1 MLDLDFELGP
11 CIFPS
16 LSTHSVYQSNAKA
29 DAYQHEFECEVT
41 ISEDSFLQN
50 IVLSWSILLAKYTD
64 SPAVAFGIISGSED
78 NQHHDDMTVDE
89 YRAFLDPES
98 CLPTA
103 IPLAGRRQ
111 YRFHKWK
118 YDARINTCIVNTS
131 NTTWL
136 DHWVN
141 SPNHGIK
148 LALVAKQG
156 RLGCMSLY
164 GKSSYIDD
172 GSVHFLCTAF
182 QHILHGVLE
191 NPMGFLKNIE
201 VTPNHHYQQ
210 ILDWNSNIP
219 KKPLA
224 ECIHDVIQRRCV
236 ENPNAEAI
244 CAWDGTMTYAALDQ
258 ESTKI
263 MEYLRHHG
271 VEPETIVP
279 LLFEKTKWTAV
290 AMLGVLKAGAAFVL
304 LDASHPIERLKSI
317 CRDIG
322 TCFMLT
328 SDFCKELGSNL
339 VDITMSV
346 PSDVERKPPYSDGK
360 MGPCTLVQPRNAAYV
375 AYTSGSTG
383 KPKGVIIEHTSFCTN
398 AMVSSDAQ
406 DLNRS
411 SRVLQFASYA
421 FDVSIH
427 ETLVPLMLGGCV
439 CIPSATQRVNS
450 LQEVIIQL
458 RVNWLELTPS
468 VTRLLNP
475 HKIPD
480 VKTLVVGGESISPAE
495 LARWADHVRLNVAY
509 GPAECTVVST
519 VQSNVTTHADP
530 LSIGRGCGGSVW
542 VVELENHNIL
552 VPIGAAGELVI
563 GGPIVGRGYLKRPD
577 QTAAVFIQNP
587 PWQAEKNSRFYRTGD
602 VVRQKADGSIVYLGR
617 KDTQVKL
624 RGQRIE
630 LGEIE
635 HHVAS
640 FFPGAAVAVE
650 VGKLYH
656 GHSALVS
663 FVEWKPSKK
672 SKTCSGTN
680 CCWTVR
686 NDNNQFTSNVQRA
699 KARLSQILPSYMVPD
714 FIVPLCAIPLSHSA
728 KVDRKAL
735 QAMIPRWS
743 KEEIK
748 LYQVTKHAPS
758 IGRTSHGV
766 GQNHAQMVQMVA
778 RVLSLDPSEIGEHD
792 NFFQLGGDS
801 LSAIMLSKE
810 TDTMPLLYLTVTD
823 IFESASIA
831 EMSHRSQKKP
841 LLESMRPGVP
851 ANVLPFSMLDP
862 RKIDNCRELT
872 AEHCDVN
879 PSQIEDIYPCS
890 PLQARLMART
900 ARQPGA
906 FQGSFNFCLSPGIDW
921 ERLHWAWN
929 KATDALPILRTRI
942 INPWQLADGNPLQ
955 VIVRGKD
962 IEWVEVETVSESEPS
977 SLMTFGS
984 PLLFCVAVRDKVS
997 PILILNIHHA
1007 LFDLVVF
1014 EQILEAVEAA
1024 YRGNSLVWR
1033 PFSPFIKYIQDLD
1046 VSQAMEFW
1054 KQEFTGLR
1062 ANLFP
1067 ANSTHVRS
1075 NLDAISWTRKSFHLR
1090 SQNQPG
1096 ITISSVIRLVW
1107 AMVLSQYTGSPDVV
1121 FGATVM
1127 GRNMPGTSDV
1137 GGPTIATYP
1146 LRITLRDEESIKE
1159 ALQRVQN
1166 HGIAIAP
1173 FEQLGIQHIR
1183 QSSPESAIACNF
1195 QNMLVIQPSSD
1206 SSFLVKRDS
1215 SPLLVLEKCGSW
1227 KETSYVKFSTQALN
1241 VVCEPGT
1248 DHLEVTAYFDQNIM
1262 SSQDVVE
1269 ILNCMDRLLQ
1279 LVLQHPHA
1287 SMGTTLSQNRQLDGV
1302 LDRYEE
1308 RTSLAR
1314 LEQAAC
1320 QYLGNEIP
1328 VAAEWVVPKASR
1340 VPKLALFVGVLS
1352 LNTVSDD
1359 AWVLA
1364 EVNEPL
1370 RARMLQLMDD
1380 FQNNLL
1386 GGTVPFCCIPVPL
1399 QHRPSKPGLL
1409 LDRARAREAVSEL
1422 TWKMLTLWQNPQ
1434 NCVSEEPLLPL
1445 EATLRQA
1452 LATVLCLE
1460 SETIGIHD
1468 NLISLGCDSL
1478 VAMQFTAQCNRQNLR
1493 VTILDI
1499 FQATSLRSLAS
1510 TLNSRPSGDST
1521 PALEAFSLLRPMYG
1535 DRESFERDIQESIDG
1550 WDIKN
1555 SIDAFPC
1562 TAAHLGLLSGLSTC
1576 LSYTIWEV
1584 GSPDERI
1591 DPGRLIKAW
1600 LKLVNRHAALR
1611 TVLLPSRSDASQW
1624 FHVVFKSPP
1633 ISVKL
1638 MTNLEDA
1645 SALKIARR
1653 PLLSKDG
1660 LGGAPYKFAIYQSTT
1675 GRTLCKLEGRYAF
1688 LDASSVLVLMK
1699 ELRLILDCLP
1709 ISDQLPPPYASWVS
1723 YLRGWTENPLHLQFW
1738 DRHLAGIKPC
1748 ILPGFEN
1755 HRNQKC
1761 QDHQYHGMDEISGK
1775 SSRVM
1780 KSHRQTIV
1788 QDAVA
1793 FRNHCDLRETTITN
1807 ILQVAWALVLR
1818 EQTGTDD
1825 ICFGTLVSGR
1835 DVPVHNVGNIVGSFF
1850 NVVACRIE
1858 MRATESIGPVV
1869 LENDRMMRE
1878 RASHQFCS
1886 LQEVTRLVLKPGPDV
1901 SSLFNTC
1908 LSVEQPLSDETET
1921 GNRFNALE
1929 TVEETEYDL
1938 IVTATVFPDRIEA
1951 NVMYWSYSSNPARA
1965 ATIAEK
1971 FSQSIEHII
1980 LCT

>member
-1 MLDLDFELGP
+1 M
-11 CIFPS
+11 
-16 LSTHSVYQSNAKA
+16 
-29 DAYQHEFECEVT
+29 
-41 ISEDSFLQN
+41 
-50 IVLSWSILLAKYTD
+50 VLSWAILLAKYTD
-64 SPAVAFGIISGSED
+64 SPAIAFGIISGSED
-78 NQHHDDMTVDE
+78 NQCHDDTAVDE
-89 YRAFLDPES
+89 YRASLNPDS

-103 IPLAGRRQ
+103 IPLASRRQ
-111 YRFHKWK
+111 YRFHEWK
-118 YDARINTCIVNTS
+118 YDARINTCIANTS
-131 NTTWL
+131 CTAWL
-136 DHWVN
+136 NHWVN
-141 SPNHGIK
+141 SPDHGIK
-148 LALVAKQG
+148 LVLVAKQG
-156 RLGCMSLY
+156 RLACMSLY
-164 GKSSYIDD
+164 GKSSYIDE
-172 GSVHFLCTAF
+172 GSLRFLCTAF

-191 NPMGFLKNIE
+191 SPTGLLKSIE
-201 VTPNHHYQQ
+201 
-210 ILDWNSNIP
+210 
-219 KKPLA
+219 
-224 ECIHDVIQRRCV
+224 RRCK
-236 ENPNAEAI
+236 ETPNAEAI

-258 ESTKI
+258 ESTKT

-290 AMLGVLKAGAAFVL
+290 AVLGVLKAGAAFVL

-317 CRDIG
+317 CCDIG
-322 TCFMLT
+322 TCIILT

-339 VDITMSV
+339 ADMTMSV
-346 PSDVERKPPYSDGK
+346 PSDVERNLPYSDGE

-383 KPKGVIIEHTSFCTN
+383 KPKGVIIEHTSFCSN
-398 AMVSSDAQ
+398 AMVSSEAQ
-406 DLNRS
+406 NLNRS

-439 CIPSATQRVNS
+439 CIPSASQRVNN
-450 LQEVIIQL
+450 LQEAIIQL
-458 RVNWLELTPS
+458 RVNWMELTPS

-509 GPAECTVVST
+509 GPAECTVVSM
-519 VQSNVTTHADP
+519 VQSNVTKHADP

-542 VVELENHNIL
+542 IVELENHNML

-563 GGPIVGRGYLKRPD
+563 GGPIVGRGYLNRPE

-587 PWQAEKNSRFYRTGD
+587 LWQAENNSRFYKTGD
-602 VVRQKADGSIVYLGR
+602 VVRQKADGSIVFLGR

-635 HHVAS
+635 HHVAG

-663 FVEWKPSKK
+663 FVEWKSLKK
-672 SKTCSGTN
+672 RKTCSGAN
-680 CCWTVR
+680 CCWAIR

-699 KARLSQILPSYMVPD
+699 KAGLSQILPSYMIPD
-714 FIVPLCAIPLSHSA
+714 VIVPLCTIPLSHSA

-743 KEEIK
+743 KEEVK
-748 LYQVTKHAPS
+748 LYQVTTHSPS
-758 IGRTSHGV
+758 LNRSPHGV
-766 GQNHAQMVQMVA
+766 GQKHAQMVQIVA

-801 LSAIMLSKE
+801 LSAIMLSRE
-810 TDTMPLLYLTVTD
+810 TDTMPLVYLTVAD
-823 IFESASIA
+823 IFQSTSIA
-831 EMSHRSQKKP
+831 EMSHRSQKKS
-841 LLESMRPGVP
+841 LLKSMRPGVP
-851 ANVLPFSMLDP
+851 ANVLPFSLLDP
-862 RKIDNCRELT
+862 MKIDNYRELT

-890 PLQARLMART
+890 PIQARLMART

-906 FQGSFNFCLSPGIDW
+906 FQGSFNFRLSPGIDW

-929 KATDALPILRTRI
+929 KAIDALPILRTRI
-942 INPWQLADGNPLQ
+942 INTWQLADGNPLQ

-962 IEWVEVETVSESEPS
+962 IDWVEVETASESEPS
-977 SLMTFGS
+977 SFMTFGS
-984 PLLFCVAVRDKVS
+984 PLIFCVAVRHKVS
-997 PILILNIHHA
+997 PVLILNIHHA

-1024 YRGNSLVWR
+1024 YRGNPLVWR
-1033 PFSPFIKYIQDLD
+1033 PFSPFIKYVQDLD
-1046 VSQAMEFW
+1046 SSQAMEFW
-1054 KQEFTGLR
+1054 KQEFIGLR

-1067 ANSTHVRS
+1067 ANRTHIRS
-1075 NLDAISWTRKSFHLR
+1075 NLDAIRWTRKSFHLGPR
-1090 SQNQPG
+1090 NQSG
-1096 ITISSVIRLVW
+1096 TTISSVIRLVW

-1146 LRITLRDEESIKE
+1146 LRITLRGEESIKE

-1173 FEQLGIQHIR
+1173 FEQFGIQHIR
-1183 QSSPESAIACNF
+1183 QSSLESAIACNF

-1206 SSFLVKRDS
+1206 NSFLAKRDS
-1215 SPLLVLEKCGSW
+1215 SPLLVLEECGSW

-1241 VVCEPGT
+1241 VVCEPGA

-1262 SSQDVVE
+1262 SSQDVIE
-1269 ILNCMDRLLQ
+1269 ILNCMNRLLQ

-1287 SMGTTLSQNRQLDGV
+1287 SMGTILSQNRQFDGEV
-1302 LDRYEE
+1302 DHYEE

-1320 QYLGNEIP
+1320 QYLGNGIP
-1328 VAAEWVVPKASR
+1328 VAAEWIIPKASH

-1364 EVNEPL
+1364 EVKEPL
-1370 RARMLQLMDD
+1370 RARLLQMMDD
-1380 FQNNLL
+1380 FQNNPLRR
-1386 GGTVPFCCIPVPL
+1386 TIPFCCIPVPL
-1399 QHRPSKPGLL
+1399 QYRPSKPGLL
-1409 LDRARAREAVSEL
+1409 LDRARAREGVSKL
-1422 TWKMLTLWQNPQ
+1422 TWKMLTLWQNPP
-1434 NCVSEEPLLPL
+1434 NCGSEVPLLPL

-1460 SETIGIHD
+1460 SDSIGVHD
-1468 NLISLGCDSL
+1468 DLVSLGCDSL
-1478 VAMQFTAQCNRQNLR
+1478 VAMQFTAQCNQQNLR
-1493 VTILDI
+1493 VTISDI
-1499 FQATSLRSLAS
+1499 FQATSLSSLAS
-1510 TLNSRPSGDST
+1510 TLHSRPSGDPT
-1521 PALEAFSLLRPMYG
+1521 PTSEAFSLLRPMYV
-1535 DRESFERDIQESIDG
+1535 DRASFERDIQESIDG
-1550 WDIKN
+1550 WDIKD
-1555 SIDAFPC
+1555 SIDVFPC
-1562 TAAHLGLLSGLSTC
+1562 TAVHLGLLSGLGTC
-1576 LSYTIWEV
+1576 QSYTIWEV
-1584 GSPDERI
+1584 GSPEERV
-1591 DPGRLIKAW
+1591 DPAHLAKAW
-1600 LKLVNRHAALR
+1600 LQLVNRHAALR
-1611 TVLLPSRSDASQW
+1611 TLLLPSRSNPSQW
-1624 FHVVFKSPP
+1624 FHVVLKSSP
-1633 ISVKL
+1633 IAVKL

-1645 SALKIARR
+1645 SVLKVARR
-1653 PLLSKDG
+1653 PLLSKGG
-1660 LGGAPYKFAIYQSTT
+1660 LGVLLTSSQSIKVP
-1675 GRTLCKLEGRYAF
+1675 REG
-1688 LDASSVLVLMK
+1688 LSASS
-1699 ELRLILDCLP
+1699 R
-1709 ISDQLPPPYASWVS
+1709 A
-1723 YLRGWTENPLHLQFW
+1723 
-1738 DRHLAGIKPC
+1738 
-1748 ILPGFEN
+1748 
-1755 HRNQKC
+1755 
-1761 QDHQYHGMDEISGK
+1761 
-1775 SSRVM
+1775 
-1780 KSHRQTIV
+1780 V
-1788 QDAVA
+1788 QDIVA
-1793 FRNHCDLRETTITN
+1793 FRNHCDQLETTITN
-1807 ILQVAWALVLR
+1807 VLQVAWALVLR

-1835 DVPVHNVGNIVGSFF
+1835 DVPVHDIGNIVGSFF

-1858 MRATESIGPVV
+1858 MQATESIGPV
-1869 LENDRMMRE
+1869 LLQNHRMMRE

-1886 LQEVTRLVLKPGPDV
+1886 LQEVTRLVLKAGPDA

-1908 LSVEQPLSDETET
+1908 LSVEQPLSDKTET
-1921 GNRFNALE
+1921 GNRFIALE

-1938 IVTATVFPDRIEA
+1938 IITATVFLDRIEA
-1951 NVMYWSYSSNPARA
+1951 NIMYWSYFFNPVRA

-1971 FSQSIEHII
+1971 FSQSIERII
-1980 LCT
+1980 SCTQESRDHVQ

>member
-1 MLDLDFELGP
+1 M
-11 CIFPS
+11 
-16 LSTHSVYQSNAKA
+16 
-29 DAYQHEFECEVT
+29 
-41 ISEDSFLQN
+41 
-50 IVLSWSILLAKYTD
+50 VLSWAILLAKYTD
-64 SPAVAFGIISGSED
+64 SPAIAFGIISGSED
-78 NQHHDDMTVDE
+78 NQCHDDTAVDE
-89 YRAFLDPES
+89 YRASLNPDS

-103 IPLAGRRQ
+103 IPLASRRQ
-111 YRFHKWK
+111 YRFHEWK
-118 YDARINTCIVNTS
+118 YDARINTCIANTS
-131 NTTWL
+131 CTAWL
-136 DHWVN
+136 NHWVN
-141 SPNHGIK
+141 SPDHGIK
-148 LALVAKQG
+148 LVLVAKQG
-156 RLGCMSLY
+156 RLACMSLY
-164 GKSSYIDD
+164 GKSSYIDE
-172 GSVHFLCTAF
+172 GSLRFLCTAF

-191 NPMGFLKNIE
+191 SPTGLLKSIE

-224 ECIHDVIQRRCV
+224 ERIHDVIQRRCK
-236 ENPNAEAI
+236 ETPNAEAI

-258 ESTKI
+258 ESTKT

-290 AMLGVLKAGAAFVL
+290 AVLGVLKAGAAFVL

-317 CRDIG
+317 CCDIG
-322 TCFMLT
+322 TCIILT

-339 VDITMSV
+339 ADMTMSV
-346 PSDVERKPPYSDGK
+346 PSDVERNLPYSDGE

-383 KPKGVIIEHTSFCTN
+383 KPKGVIIEHTSFCSN
-398 AMVSSDAQ
+398 AMVSSEAQ
-406 DLNRS
+406 NLNRS

-439 CIPSATQRVNS
+439 CIPSASQRVNN
-450 LQEVIIQL
+450 LQEAIIQL
-458 RVNWLELTPS
+458 RVNWMELTPS

-509 GPAECTVVST
+509 GPAECTVVSM
-519 VQSNVTTHADP
+519 VQSNVTKHADP

-542 VVELENHNIL
+542 IVELENHNML

-563 GGPIVGRGYLKRPD
+563 GGPIVGRGYLNRPE

-587 PWQAEKNSRFYRTGD
+587 LWQAENNSRFYKTGD
-602 VVRQKADGSIVYLGR
+602 VVRQKADGSIVFLGR

-635 HHVAS
+635 HHVAG

-663 FVEWKPSKK
+663 FVEWKSLKK
-672 SKTCSGTN
+672 RKTCSGAN
-680 CCWTVR
+680 CCWAIR

-699 KARLSQILPSYMVPD
+699 KAGLSQILPSYMIPD
-714 FIVPLCAIPLSHSA
+714 VIVPLCTIPLSHSA

-743 KEEIK
+743 KEEVK
-748 LYQVTKHAPS
+748 LYQVTTHSPS
-758 IGRTSHGV
+758 LNRSPHGV
-766 GQNHAQMVQMVA
+766 GQKHAQMVQIVA

-801 LSAIMLSKE
+801 LSAIMLSRE
-810 TDTMPLLYLTVTD
+810 TDTMPLVYLTVAD
-823 IFESASIA
+823 IFQSTSIA
-831 EMSHRSQKKP
+831 EMSHRSQKKS
-841 LLESMRPGVP
+841 LLKSMRPGVP
-851 ANVLPFSMLDP
+851 ANVLPFSLLDP
-862 RKIDNCRELT
+862 MKIDNYRELT

-890 PLQARLMART
+890 PIQARLMART

-906 FQGSFNFCLSPGIDW
+906 FQGSFNFRLSPGIDW

-929 KATDALPILRTRI
+929 KAIDALPILRTRI
-942 INPWQLADGNPLQ
+942 INTWQLADGNPLQ

-962 IEWVEVETVSESEPS
+962 IDWVEVETASESEPS
-977 SLMTFGS
+977 SFMTFGS
-984 PLLFCVAVRDKVS
+984 PLIFCVAVRHKVS
-997 PILILNIHHA
+997 PVLILNIHHA

-1024 YRGNSLVWR
+1024 YRGNPLVWR
-1033 PFSPFIKYIQDLD
+1033 PFSPFIKYVQDLD
-1046 VSQAMEFW
+1046 SSQAMEFW
-1054 KQEFTGLR
+1054 KQEFIGLR

-1067 ANSTHVRS
+1067 ANRTHIRS
-1075 NLDAISWTRKSFHLR
+1075 NLDAIRWTRKSFHLGPR
-1090 SQNQPG
+1090 NQSG
-1096 ITISSVIRLVW
+1096 TTISSVIRLVW

-1146 LRITLRDEESIKE
+1146 LRITLRGEESIKE

-1173 FEQLGIQHIR
+1173 FEQFGIQHIR
-1183 QSSPESAIACNF
+1183 QSSLESAIACNF

-1206 SSFLVKRDS
+1206 NSFLAKRDS
-1215 SPLLVLEKCGSW
+1215 SPLLVLEECGSW

-1241 VVCEPGT
+1241 VVCEPGA

-1262 SSQDVVE
+1262 SSQDVIE
-1269 ILNCMDRLLQ
+1269 ILNCMNRLLQ

-1287 SMGTTLSQNRQLDGV
+1287 SMGTILSQNRQFDGEV
-1302 LDRYEE
+1302 DHYEE

-1320 QYLGNEIP
+1320 QYLGNGIP
-1328 VAAEWVVPKASR
+1328 VAAEWIIPKASH

-1364 EVNEPL
+1364 EVKEPL
-1370 RARMLQLMDD
+1370 RARLLQMMDD
-1380 FQNNLL
+1380 FQNNPLRR
-1386 GGTVPFCCIPVPL
+1386 TIPFCCIPVPL
-1399 QHRPSKPGLL
+1399 QYRPSKPGLL
-1409 LDRARAREAVSEL
+1409 LDRARAREGVSKL
-1422 TWKMLTLWQNPQ
+1422 TWKMLTLWQNPP
-1434 NCVSEEPLLPL
+1434 NCGSEVPLLPL

-1460 SETIGIHD
+1460 SDSIGVHD
-1468 NLISLGCDSL
+1468 DLVSLGCDSL
-1478 VAMQFTAQCNRQNLR
+1478 VAMQFTAQCNQQNLR
-1493 VTILDI
+1493 VTISDI
-1499 FQATSLRSLAS
+1499 FQATSLSSLAS
-1510 TLNSRPSGDST
+1510 TLHSRPSGDPT
-1521 PALEAFSLLRPMYG
+1521 PTSEAFSLLRPMYV
-1535 DRESFERDIQESIDG
+1535 DRASFERDIQESIDG
-1550 WDIKN
+1550 WDIKD
-1555 SIDAFPC
+1555 SIDVFPC
-1562 TAAHLGLLSGLSTC
+1562 TAVHLGLLSGLGTC
-1576 LSYTIWEV
+1576 QSYTIWEV
-1584 GSPDERI
+1584 GSPEERV
-1591 DPGRLIKAW
+1591 DPAHLAKAW
-1600 LKLVNRHAALR
+1600 LQLVNRHAALR
-1611 TVLLPSRSDASQW
+1611 TLLLPSRSNPSQW
-1624 FHVVFKSPP
+1624 FHVVLKSSP
-1633 ISVKL
+1633 IAVKL

-1645 SALKIARR
+1645 SVLKVARR
-1653 PLLSKDG
+1653 PLLSKGG

-1688 LDASSVLVLMK
+1688 LDAFSVLVLMK
-1699 ELRLILDCLP
+1699 ELRLILDFLP
-1709 ISDQLPPPYASWVS
+1709 ISDRLPPPYASWVA
-1723 YLRGWTENPLHLQFW
+1723 YLRRWRENPLHLQFW
-1738 DRHLAGIKPC
+1738 DRYLAGLKPC
-1748 ILPGFEN
+1748 VLPAFRN
-1755 HRNQKC
+1755 HHNQQYQGC
-1761 QDHQYHGMDEISGK
+1761 QYHGINETNGN

-1788 QDAVA
+1788 QDIVA
-1793 FRNHCDLRETTITN
+1793 FRNHCDQLETTITN
-1807 ILQVAWALVLR
+1807 VLQVAWALVLR

-1835 DVPVHNVGNIVGSFF
+1835 DVPVHDIGNIVGSFF

-1858 MRATESIGPVV
+1858 MQATESIGPV
-1869 LENDRMMRE
+1869 LLQNHRMMRE

-1886 LQEVTRLVLKPGPDV
+1886 LQEVTRLVLKAGPDA

-1908 LSVEQPLSDETET
+1908 LSVEQPLSDKTET
-1921 GNRFNALE
+1921 GNRFIALE

-1938 IVTATVFPDRIEA
+1938 IITATVFLDRIEA
-1951 NVMYWSYSSNPARA
+1951 NIMYWSYFFNPVRA

-1971 FSQSIEHII
+1971 FSQSIERII
-1980 LCT
+1980 SCTQESRDHVQ